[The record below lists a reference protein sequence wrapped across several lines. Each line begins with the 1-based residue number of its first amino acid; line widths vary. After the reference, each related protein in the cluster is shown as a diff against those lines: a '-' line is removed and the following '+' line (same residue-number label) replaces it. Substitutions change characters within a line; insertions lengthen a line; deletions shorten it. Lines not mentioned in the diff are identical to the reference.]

1 MYVLIEQHT
10 IKHFV
15 EGNAMSIAAREF
27 SEDPCSSLKR
37 GNMVRAARNLL
48 SAVTRLLILADMV
61 DVHLLLKSLHVVEND
76 LEKLKN
82 ASSQGEL
89 LDNIKAFGQNANELM
104 NQAAKR
110 QQELKDPQLRD
121 DLAAARAV
129 LKKHSTMLLTASK
142 VYVRHPELAAAKA
155 NRDYVLK
162 QVCEAVNTISD
173 VAQGRTPQPTH
184 SPYDGPGELAA
195 ALDEFDVRVNFHV

>member
-1 MYVLIEQHT
+1 
-10 IKHFV
+10 
-15 EGNAMSIAAREF
+15 MSRDAREF

-37 GNMVRAARNLL
+37 SNMVRAARNLL

-61 DVHLLLKSLHVVEND
+61 DVHLLLKSLHIVEND
-76 LEKLKN
+76 LEKLKM
-82 ASSQGEL
+82 ASSNDEL
-89 LDNIKAFGQNANELM
+89 LNNIETFRHNANELM

-121 DLAAARAV
+121 DLAAARAL

-142 VYVRHPELAAAKA
+142 VYVGHPELAAAKA

-162 QVCEAVNTISD
+162 QVFLLQYLYSEGYFNVYLFFVYRFVKLLIQSMM
-173 VAQGRTPQPTH
+173 
-184 SPYDGPGELAA
+184 
-195 ALDEFDVRVNFHV
+195 

>member
-1 MYVLIEQHT
+1 
-10 IKHFV
+10 
-15 EGNAMSIAAREF
+15 MSLAAREF

-61 DVHLLLKSLHVVEND
+61 DVHLLLKSLHVVED
-76 LEKLKN
+76 DIEKLKN
-82 ASSQGEL
+82 ASSNSEL
-89 LDNIKAFGQNANELM
+89 MDNIKAFGQNANELM

-162 QVCEAVNTISD
+162 QVCEAVNTIND
-173 VAQGRTPQPTH
+173 VAQGRTPQPTAG
-184 SPYDGPGELAA
+184 PYDGPGELAA
-195 ALDEFDVRVNFHV
+195 ALDEFDVSIESKKNCFPLIVNFYQTFMI